1 MKHFAQPSPGLP
13 YLAQASA
20 AHLDQLHDRI
30 QGELQHH
37 TRNTVHWYDGP
48 EPNVE
53 LSLDE
58 ARLIL
63 GNLSKISHLLR
74 LVSEG
79 LA

>member
-20 AHLDQLHDRI
+20 ARLEQLHDRI

-37 TRNTVHWYDGP
+37 ERNAVTWGKGP
-48 EPNVE
+48 EPTVE

-58 ARLIL
+58 ARLTL
-63 GNLSKISHLLR
+63 GNLSRIAHLLR

-79 LA
+79 AV